1 MKYPRLLL
9 LCLPAVLVL
18 AAAADDDPPAQRPG
32 AQRPGCRSRCGDVD
46 IPYPFGIDDQCAIN
60 PFFVINYSTAPLSTA
75 LRGRGLTT
83 GRSR

>member
-1 MKYPRLLL
+1 MNYPRLLL
-9 LCLPAVLVL
+9 LCNPVVLVL
-18 AAAADDDPPAQRPG
+18 ADDDPP

-60 PFFVINYSTAPLSTA
+60 PFLVINYSTAPLSTA
-75 LRGRGLTT
+75 LRGLTT